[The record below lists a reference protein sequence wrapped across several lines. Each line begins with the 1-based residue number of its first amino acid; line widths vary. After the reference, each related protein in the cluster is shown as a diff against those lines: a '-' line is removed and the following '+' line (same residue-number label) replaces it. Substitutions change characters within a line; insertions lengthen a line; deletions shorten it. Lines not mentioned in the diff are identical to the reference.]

1 MLYTTATGLDNC
13 CYLEPTENHK
23 LFIDRKQ
30 KIINFIEVMDN
41 RFSNI
46 FNLTEDQAIA
56 LLKKPLNTEDGTSER
71 YVGAAHLINFPTQ
84 RSIQALIEAIQDRD
98 PALENRIARR
108 KAVESLG
115 RLKAIAALPTLK
127 SCLVD
132 EDTLTVENAV
142 WAIGEIRTEDES
154 ILEAIAELLTKPN
167 QTYRIIIHTL
177 ANFDY
182 KSAINRI
189 KPFTSNDDE
198 PTSSAAI
205 ASLARLTGDY
215 SQMDRVVEFLQHSN
229 INARRACIQDL
240 IDAEY
245 YPAISAIAKAPISVA
260 FRLRGIRLLAAKGL
274 AADKITFADIE
285 SSLDQI
291 IRDRPQDIE
300 MVHEYDQPPSLEF
313 LIRELYHTD
322 FGRCYLAGKTL
333 LETYPNEAPDALL
346 QTYEEE
352 AHNDYGAHFHVVKLL
367 GLLNYQPGYDL
378 ILEALH
384 NTSPQFQKSRAAAA
398 IALGNLNATQAIP
411 ILKETLDTPIFDL
424 KYACLL
430 ALEQLGD
437 NCWSIVADDH
447 NPLIKAKANQNA
459 N

>member
-1 MLYTTATGLDNC
+1 
-13 CYLEPTENHK
+13 
-23 LFIDRKQ
+23 
-30 KIINFIEVMDN
+30 MDN

-71 YVGAAHLINFPTQ
+71 YVGAAHLINFPTE
-84 RSIQALIEAIQDRD
+84 RAINALIEAIKDRD

-115 RLKAIAALPTLK
+115 RLKATKAMPVLK
-127 SCLVD
+127 SCLAD
-132 EDTLTVENAV
+132 EDPLTVENAV
-142 WAIGEIRTEDES
+142 WAIGEIGTEDQS
-154 ILEAIAELLTKPN
+154 ILEAIADLLTKPQ
-167 QTYRIIIHTL
+167 QTYRVIIHTL

-182 KSAINRI
+182 KPAINRI
-189 KPFTSNDDE
+189 EPFTDDRDE
-198 PTSSAAI
+198 TIASAAI
-205 ASLARLTGDY
+205 ASLARLTGNL
-215 SQMDRVVEFLQHSN
+215 SQMDRVAEFLQHSN

-245 YPAISAIAKAPISVA
+245 YPAISAIAKAPISIA

-274 AADKITFADIE
+274 AANKISFAEIE
-285 SSLDQI
+285 PSLDRVV
-291 IRDRPQDIE
+291 RDRPQDIE
-300 MVHEYDQPPSLEF
+300 MVHEYDQAPSKEF

-333 LETYPNEAPDALL
+333 LSIDPQEATDALL
-346 QTYEEE
+346 QTYAEE

-367 GLLNYQPGYDL
+367 GLLNHQPSYNL
-378 ILEALH
+378 IVEALH

-398 IALGNLNATQAIP
+398 IALGNLQATPAIA
-411 ILKETLDTPIFDL
+411 ILKETLNTPIFEL

-430 ALEQLGD
+430 ALEQLGES
-437 NCWSIVADDH
+437 CWWQVADDQ
-447 NPLIKAKANQNA
+447 NLLIKAKVNHKMN
-459 N
+459 

>member
-1 MLYTTATGLDNC
+1 
-13 CYLEPTENHK
+13 
-23 LFIDRKQ
+23 
-30 KIINFIEVMDN
+30 MDN

-71 YVGAAHLINFPTQ
+71 YVGAAHLINFPSE
-84 RSIQALIEAIQDRD
+84 RSINALIEAIGDQN

-115 RLKAIAALPTLK
+115 RLKAIQALPILR
-127 SCLVD
+127 SCLSE
-132 EDTLTVENAV
+132 EDVLMVENAV
-142 WAIGEIRTEDES
+142 WSIGEIGTEDES
-154 ILEAIAELLTKPN
+154 LLEAIANLLTKPN
-167 QTYRIIIHTL
+167 QTYRVIVHTL

-182 KSAINRI
+182 KPAIEKI
-189 KPFTSNDDE
+189 KPFTNYHDE
-198 PTSSAAI
+198 SVKSAAI
-205 ASLARLTGDY
+205 ASLARLTGDN
-215 SQMDRVVEFLQHSN
+215 SQMNLVVDFLQNDN

-240 IDAEY
+240 IDVEY

-260 FRLRGIRLLAAKGL
+260 FRLRGIRLLAAKGIG
-274 AADKITFADIE
+274 AGKIAFAEIE
-285 SSLDQI
+285 SSLDRI
-291 IRDRPQDIE
+291 IRDRPQDID

-333 LETYPNEAPDALL
+333 LELYSEEAPDALL
-346 QTYEEE
+346 KTYANE
-352 AHNDYGAHFHVVKLL
+352 ANNDYGAHFHVIKLL
-367 GLLNYQPGYDL
+367 GLLKHRPSYDL

-398 IALGNLNATQAIP
+398 IALGNLGVSEAIP
-411 ILKETLDTPIFDL
+411 ILKETLNTPIFDL

-430 ALEQLGD
+430 SLEKLGE
-437 NCWSIVADDH
+437 NLWLTVADDK
-447 NPLIKAKANQNA
+447 NLLIKAKANHKLSSINS
-459 N
+459 